1 MNIPI
6 IYDIF
11 FKTTSQGGLSCWI
24 SLLEGFFSPWP
35 GDPRVKVMV
44 DKELPVY
51 VMTLI
56 AMSCAVAWQHMLPQK
71 NTSYLEKNPWHS
83 HLCIIVFFG
92 ERKKHTLLFW
102 SFFHYKKWHIW
113 KFLSLPDGLV
123 LFWWTGSGLCY
134 KGSYAYGAPP
144 PAEEPLPSGK
154 LYIKGTW
161 TVPFLHEVNFIHGF
175 CFSYNPSIYF

>member
-1 MNIPI
+1 
-6 IYDIF
+6 
-11 FKTTSQGGLSCWI
+11 
-24 SLLEGFFSPWP
+24 
-35 GDPRVKVMV
+35 MV

-56 AMSCAVAWQHMLPQK
+56 AMCFAVAWQLCYSRKYILHGK
-71 NTSYLEKNPWHS
+71 S
-83 HLCIIVFFG
+83 HCAFSPFFIIVFFCWK
-92 ERKKHTLLFW
+92 EKAHLTTLEVFSIKKNDTSKN
-102 SFFHYKKWHIW
+102 SFLYQMDSFY
-113 KFLSLPDGLV
+113 FG
-123 LFWWTGSGLCY
+123 WTGSGLCY